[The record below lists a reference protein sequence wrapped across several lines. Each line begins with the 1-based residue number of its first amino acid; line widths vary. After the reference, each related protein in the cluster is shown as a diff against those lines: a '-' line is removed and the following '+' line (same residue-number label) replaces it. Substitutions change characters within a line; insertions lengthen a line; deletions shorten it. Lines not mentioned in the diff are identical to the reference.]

1 MTDLNT
7 LVLQDRR
14 LALLNLLANS
24 SGYKAGGPMLQLA
37 LAGLGHS
44 VALDTVSSDLAWLRD
59 SALLSLDTVGGIH
72 IALLTP
78 RGLDVAKGY
87 TQVPGVA
94 RPRPE

>member
-1 MTDLNT
+1 MTDLHT

-14 LALLNLLANS
+14 LALLTLLANS

-37 LAGLGHS
+37 LAGIGHN
-44 VALDTVSSDLAWLRD
+44 VALDTVGGDMAWLRD
-59 SALLSLDTVGGIH
+59 SGLLSLDNVGGIY

-87 TQVPGVA
+87 TEVPGVA